1 MQRAMST
8 PTQPVASH
16 ETIPSALPNRKGIS
30 MARRRGQS
38 GWIELRKDV
47 YYARFWIDVPGR
59 STRSCPRVRICPATG
74 TGSLN
79 ASERSRRLKQI
90 LVEQG
95 ANSEATARAT
105 EAANLGIS
113 FEEQSKA
120 WLQSVQSR
128 KRSPVKLRTAQA
140 WKSHLKYI
148 NEKIGQMQLTD
159 VNNRS
164 MREFVA
170 QMASELKDGEPRFS
184 PKSIENYL
192 AVIKSVV
199 ASVLNDK
206 GEPVYAVKWNSE
218 YMDLPVIEEQDTPSF
233 TAAEIEDIIS
243 KAERQD
249 GVLYALLAGSGL
261 RIGECCALRVED
273 VQDSVLRV
281 RQSAW
286 EGSLS
291 SPKTANGMREVDL
304 CSSLAERLRE
314 YLGER
319 KTGYLFP
326 SERGTPLRKS
336 NLLRRSLHPIL
347 VEMGKKP
354 CGFHAFRRFR
364 VAHLRKQLVPEIL
377 LRVWI
382 GHSTEGITDKYA
394 LEGIK
399 RDTLFRTMMAQKAGL
414 GFDLRPI
421 APNLI
426 PPKCLNRWS
435 GREDLNLRPPGPEPG
450 ALPG

>member
-1 MQRAMST
+1 
-8 PTQPVASH
+8 
-16 ETIPSALPNRKGIS
+16 

-38 GWIELRKDV
+38 GWIELRKGI

-90 LVEQG
+90 LAEHG

-113 FEEQSKA
+113 FEEQAKA

-128 KRSPVKLRTAQA
+128 KRNPVKLRTAEA

-148 NEKIGQMQLTD
+148 NAKIGPMQLID

-170 QMASELKDGEPRFS
+170 TMASDQKDGEPRFS

-206 GEPVYAVKWNSE
+206 GEPIYPVKWSSE
-218 YMDLPVIEEQDTPSF
+218 YMDLPVIEEQNTPSW
-233 TAAEIEDIIS
+233 TGSEIETIIS
-243 KAERQD
+243 RADQD
-249 GVLYALLAGSGL
+249 RVLYALLAGSGL
-261 RIGECCALRVED
+261 RIGECCALGVED
-273 VQDSVLRV
+273 VRDTVLRV
-281 RQSAW
+281 RHSAW
-286 EGSLS
+286 EGALC
-291 SPKTANGMREVDL
+291 SPKTANGVREVDL
-304 CSSLAERLRE
+304 CSSLAEMLRE
-314 YLGER
+314 HIGKRTAGLV
-319 KTGYLFP
+319 FP

-347 VEMGKKP
+347 LEMGAQP

-399 RDTLFRTMMAQKAGL
+399 RDTLFRTTMAQKAGL

-421 APNLI
+421 APNSI
-426 PPKCLNRWS
+426 PAKFLNRWS